1 MMYKYKESI
10 QEELKEFEK
19 RFNLNIIDLNWVE
32 EKLVEICRW
41 SFEYAQHLRS
51 DKDYEEGYQSGYD
64 NAKDIEYRKG
74 WKDCETEYGY
84 SE

>member
-1 MMYKYKESI
+1 MWYKEWV
-10 QEELKEFEK
+10 QRELKEFEK

-32 EKLVEICRW
+32 EKLISLY
-41 SFEYAQHLRS
+41 SFGIDCGQDKRD
-51 DKDYEEGYQSGYD
+51 DKDYEEGYHSGYD

-74 WKDCETEYGY
+74 WKDCETDHGY